1 MKKSNLFKI
10 FIYCLLFVF
19 SIFIIPITFSKYTTT
34 LSSMTGGTGDFSYE
48 FARYEEAP
56 KDICDKE
63 VEKAKAMREAE
74 NE

>member
-1 MKKSNLFKI
+1 MNPTQSKKTQI
-10 FIYCLLFVF
+10 EAEVPQMEMYE
-19 SIFIIPITFSKYTTT
+19 YTTT
-34 LSSMTGGTGDFSYE
+34 LSSMTGGTGAFSYE

-74 NE
+74 KDE